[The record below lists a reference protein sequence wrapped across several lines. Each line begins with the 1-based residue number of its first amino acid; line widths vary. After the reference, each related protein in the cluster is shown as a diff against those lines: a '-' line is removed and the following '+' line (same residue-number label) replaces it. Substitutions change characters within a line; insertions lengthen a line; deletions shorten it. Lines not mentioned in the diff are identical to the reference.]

1 MHTQV
6 IMGVLFWS
14 ALVLCACWIVVELA
28 ELARKRGRDVALRAR
43 LGLDERP
50 GASAWEERMRIY
62 TEEVA
67 EESEPARRR

>member
-14 ALVLCACWIVVELA
+14 ALVLFSCWIVVELTA
-28 ELARKRGRDVALRAR
+28 LAQKRARDAALRAR

-50 GASAWEERMRIY
+50 GESAWEERMRI
-62 TEEVA
+62 EA
-67 EESEPARRR
+67 ADSSAPAEPARHG

>member
-14 ALVLCACWIVVELA
+14 ALVLCACWIVVELSD
-28 ELARKRGRDVALRAR
+28 LARKRGRDAVLRAR

-50 GASAWEERMRIY
+50 GESAWEERMRMDAADGRG
-62 TEEVA
+62 EA
-67 EESEPARRR
+67 EAARRG

>member
-14 ALVLCACWIVVELA
+14 ALVLCASWIVVELA

-50 GASAWEERMRIY
+50 GESAWEERMRMDAADGQGK
-62 TEEVA
+62 A
-67 EESEPARRR
+67 EPVI

>member
-14 ALVLCACWIVVELA
+14 ALVLCACWIVVELS

-50 GASAWEERMRIY
+50 GESAWEERMRMDAADGRG
-62 TEEVA
+62 EA
-67 EESEPARRR
+67 EPARRG

>member
-14 ALVLCACWIVVELA
+14 ALVLFSCWIVVEMT
-28 ELARKRGRDVALRAR
+28 ELAQKRARDAVLRAR

-50 GASAWEERMRIY
+50 GESAWEERMRMDA
-62 TEEVA
+62 TDTAGEA
-67 EESEPARRR
+67 EPARRH